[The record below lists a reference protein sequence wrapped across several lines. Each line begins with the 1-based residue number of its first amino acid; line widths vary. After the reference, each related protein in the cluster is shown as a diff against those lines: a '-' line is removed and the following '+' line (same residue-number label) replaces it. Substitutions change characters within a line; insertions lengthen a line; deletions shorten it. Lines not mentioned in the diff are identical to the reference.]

1 MLGGQ
6 FKMQEE
12 GWQRLTWIWVAM
24 FATSA
29 IANEIAWRTLST
41 DGWVSF
47 KLFGLTAISLAF
59 GLMSVPVMTRYGE
72 DGQFE
77 K

>member
-1 MLGGQ
+1 
-6 FKMQEE
+6 MQDP
-12 GWQRLTWIWVAM
+12 GWDRLTWIWTAM

-29 IANEIAWRTLST
+29 IANEIAWRSLST

-72 DGQFE
+72 QADANS
-77 K
+77 